1 MLEQPPLLLEHEN
14 PNLLRFGDDWIST
27 EVFMIFVPSLLWQIF
42 VGSFFAAQRL
52 DAQGPGRL

>member
-1 MLEQPPLLLEHEN
+1 LEHEN